1 MVRTG
6 NIQEDQMAYRYSARV
21 AGIAVVAAVIPLAL
35 AACSSSSSSSTP
47 AAASSAAGGASS
59 SSPAAAAGKNYNLEL
74 VVGTKSDDFYVT
86 MECGAQAE
94 AKALGVNLTVT
105 GPADFSASEQA
116 PILNAVA
123 ASKPDALIVAP
134 TDVKALNPELSRIAS
149 EGVKVVFVDTT
160 TSDPSIA
167 VSHITSD
174 NTGGGK
180 LAADS
185 LASQIGGK
193 GTVAVINVNPG
204 ISTTDARIAGFNAE
218 MKAKYPNI
226 TVLPVQYDNDSSST
240 AASQVEADIAAHPNL
255 SGVFA
260 TNVLSAQ
267 GAATGVQHAGA
278 SGKVK
283 VATFD
288 AEPQQITALKSNTI
302 QLAVAQSPYLEGQ
315 DGVEQAVNALSGK
328 TVTDN
333 IGTPLVAITQ
343 QNVNSASVQ
352 KNIYVSSC

>member
-1 MVRTG
+1 
-6 NIQEDQMAYRYSARV
+6 MAHRKSVRV
-21 AGIAVVAAVIPLAL
+21 AGIAVAAVIPIAL
-35 AACSSSSSSSTP
+35 AACSSSSSSSSTSP
-47 AAASSAAGGASS
+47 AASTGASS
-59 SSPAAAAGKNYNLEL
+59 TSSSAAAAGKNYNVEL

-86 MECGAQAE
+86 MECGAMAE
-94 AKALGVNLTVT
+94 AKSLGVNLTVT
-105 GPADFSASEQA
+105 GPADFSAPEQA

-134 TDVKALNPELSRIAS
+134 TDTKALNPELSRIAN

-160 TSDPSIA
+160 TTDPSVA

-185 LASQIGGK
+185 LAAQIGGK

-204 ISTTDARIAGFNAE
+204 ISTTDARIAGFTAE
-218 MKAKYPNI
+218 MKAKYPGI
-226 TVLPVQYDNDSSST
+226 TVLATQYDNDSSAT
-240 AASQVEADIAAHPNL
+240 AASQVEADITAHPNL

-267 GAATGVQHAGA
+267 GAATGIQHAGA
-278 SGKVK
+278 SGRVK

-302 QLAVAQSPYLEGQ
+302 QLAIAQSPYLEGQ

-328 TVTDN
+328 PVTAN

-343 QNVNSASVQ
+343 QNVNSPSVQ

>member
-1 MVRTG
+1 
-6 NIQEDQMAYRYSARV
+6 MAHRKSVRV
-21 AGIAVVAAVIPLAL
+21 AGIAVAAVIPMAL
-35 AACSSSSSSSTP
+35 AACSSGSSSSSTTSGSSAP
-47 AAASSAAGGASS
+47 GTAASSAA
-59 SSPAAAAGKNYNLEL
+59 AAGKSYNVEL

-86 MECGAQAE
+86 MECGAMAE

-105 GPADFSASEQA
+105 GPADFSAPEQA

-134 TDVKALNPELSRIAS
+134 TDTKALNPELTRIEN

-160 TSDPSIA
+160 TTDPSVA

-185 LASQIGGK
+185 LATQIGAK

-204 ISTTDARIAGFNAE
+204 ISTTDARIAGFAAE

-226 TVLPVQYDNDSSST
+226 TVLGTQYDNDSSAT
-240 AASQVEADIAAHPNL
+240 AASQVEADITAHPNL

-267 GAATGVQHAGA
+267 GAATGIQHAGA
-278 SGKVK
+278 AGKVK

-302 QLAVAQSPYLEGQ
+302 QLAIAQSPYLEGQ

-328 TVTDN
+328 PVSAN

-352 KNIYVSSC
+352 KNIYVASC

>member
-1 MVRTG
+1 
-6 NIQEDQMAYRYSARV
+6 MAHRKSVRV
-21 AGIAVVAAVIPLAL
+21 AGIAVTAVIPIAL
-35 AACSSSSSSSTP
+35 AACSSSSSSSSSP
-47 AAASSAAGGASS
+47 AASTGASS
-59 SSPAAAAGKNYNLEL
+59 TSSSAAAAGKNYNLEL

-86 MECGAQAE
+86 MECGAMAE
-94 AKALGVNLTVT
+94 AKTLGVNLTVT
-105 GPADFSASEQA
+105 GPADFSAPEQA

-123 ASKPDALIVAP
+123 ASKPDGLIVAP
-134 TDVKALNPELSRIAS
+134 TDTKALNPELTRIAN

-160 TSDPSIA
+160 TTDPSVA

-185 LASQIGGK
+185 LAAQIGGK

-226 TVLPVQYDNDSSST
+226 TVLATQYDNDSSAT
-240 AASQVEADIAAHPNL
+240 AASQVEADITAHPNL

-267 GAATGVQHAGA
+267 GAATGIQHAGA
-278 SGKVK
+278 SGRVK

-302 QLAVAQSPYLEGQ
+302 QLAIAQSPYLEGQ

-328 TVTDN
+328 TVTAN

-352 KNIYVSSC
+352 KNIYVASC

>member
-1 MVRTG
+1 MS
-6 NIQEDQMAYRYSARV
+6 YRKSARV
-21 AGIAVVAAVIPLAL
+21 VGITVAAVIPIAL
-35 AACSSSSSSSTP
+35 AACSSSSSSSSS
-47 AAASSAAGGASS
+47 SSAATGATTGASS
-59 SSPAAAAGKNYNLEL
+59 TSSASTSASAAGKNYNLSL
-74 VVGTKSDDFYVT
+74 IVGTKSDDFYIT
-86 MECGAQAE
+86 MECGAEAE
-94 AKALGVNLTVT
+94 AKALGVTLTVN

-134 TDVKALNPELSRIAS
+134 TDTKALNPELTRIS
-149 EGVKVVFVDTT
+149 GEGVKIVFVDTT
-160 TSDPSIA
+160 TTDPSIA

-185 LASQIGGK
+185 LATQIGGK
-193 GTVAVINVNPG
+193 GTVAIIDVNPG
-204 ISTTDARIAGFNAE
+204 ISTTDARIAGFTAE

-226 TVLPVQYDNDSSST
+226 TVLGTQYDNDSTAT

-315 DGVEQAVNALSGK
+315 DGVMQAVNALSGK
-328 TVTDN
+328 TVSAN
-333 IGTPLVAITQ
+333 IGTPLVAITP
-343 QNVNSASVQ
+343 QNVNSPSVQ

>member
-1 MVRTG
+1 
-6 NIQEDQMAYRYSARV
+6 MAYRQSVRV
-21 AGIAVVAAVIPLAL
+21 AGIAVAAVIPIVL
-35 AACSSSSSSSTP
+35 AACSSSSSSSSS
-47 AAASSAAGGASS
+47 SSAASGGSS
-59 SSPAAAAGKNYNLEL
+59 SSPAAGSSSSAAAGKNYNLEL

-86 MECGAQAE
+86 MECGAMAE
-94 AKALGVNLTVT
+94 ANALGVHLTVT
-105 GPADFSASEQA
+105 GPADFSPSEQA

-134 TDVKALNPELSRIAS
+134 TDSKALNPELSRIAS

-160 TSDPSIA
+160 TSDPSVA
-167 VSHITSD
+167 VSQITSD

-193 GTVAVINVNPG
+193 GTVALINVNPG
-204 ISTTDARIAGFNAE
+204 ISTTDARIAGFDAE

-226 TVLPVQYDNDSSST
+226 TVLGVQYDNDSAAT
-240 AASQVEADIAAHPNL
+240 AASQVEADISAHPNL

-260 TNVLSAQ
+260 TNVISAQ

-315 DGVEQAVNALSGK
+315 DGVQQAVDALSGK
-328 TVTDN
+328 PVTAN

-343 QNVNSASVQ
+343 ANVNSASVQ

>member
-1 MVRTG
+1 
-6 NIQEDQMAYRYSARV
+6 MAHRKSVRV
-21 AGIAVVAAVIPLAL
+21 AGIAVAAVIPMAL
-35 AACSSSSSSSTP
+35 AACSSSSSSSSTTSSSSAP
-47 AAASSAAGGASS
+47 GTAASSAA
-59 SSPAAAAGKNYNLEL
+59 AAGKSYNVEL

-86 MECGAQAE
+86 MECGAMAE
-94 AKALGVNLTVT
+94 AKTLGVNLTVT
-105 GPADFSASEQA
+105 GPADFSAPEQA

-134 TDVKALNPELSRIAS
+134 TDTKALNPELTRIAN

-160 TSDPSIA
+160 TTAPSVA

-185 LASQIGGK
+185 LAAQIGGK

-204 ISTTDARIAGFNAE
+204 ISTTDARIAGFTAE

-226 TVLPVQYDNDSSST
+226 TVLGTQYDNDSSAT
-240 AASQVEADIAAHPNL
+240 AASQVEADITAHPNL

-267 GAATGVQHAGA
+267 GAATGIQHAGA
-278 SGKVK
+278 AGKVK

-302 QLAVAQSPYLEGQ
+302 QLAIAQSPYLEGQ

-328 TVTDN
+328 PVSAN

-352 KNIYVSSC
+352 KNIYVASC

>member
-1 MVRTG
+1 
-6 NIQEDQMAYRYSARV
+6 MAHRHSAPAVGV
-21 AGIAVVAAVIPLAL
+21 AAAAVVISVAL
-35 AACSSSSSSSTP
+35 SACSSSSSSSSSSSP
-47 AAASSAAGGASS
+47 AASGGASS
-59 SSPAAAAGKNYNLEL
+59 SSGSAAAAGKNYNLEL
-74 VVGTKSDDFYVT
+74 ILGTKSDDFYVT
-86 MECGAQAE
+86 MSCGAMAE
-94 AKALGVNLTVT
+94 AKTLGVNLTVN

-123 ASKPDALIVAP
+123 ATKPDALIVAP
-134 TDVKALNPELSRIAS
+134 TDTSALNPELSRIAG
-149 EGVKVVFVDTT
+149 EGVKLVFVDTT
-160 TSDPSIA
+160 TSNPSIA

-185 LASQIGGK
+185 LAGQIGGK

-226 TVLPVQYDNDSSST
+226 TVLATQYDNDSSAT
-240 AASQVEADIAAHPNL
+240 AASQVTADIAAHPNL

-267 GAATGVQHAGA
+267 GAATGIQHAGKA
-278 SGKVK
+278 GKVK

-288 AEPQQITALKSNTI
+288 AEPQQIAALKSNTI
-302 QLAVAQSPYLEGQ
+302 QLAIAQSPYLEGQ

-328 TVTDN
+328 PVTAN

-343 QNVNSASVQ
+343 KNASSAAVQ
-352 KNIYVSSC
+352 KNIYVASC

>member
-1 MVRTG
+1 
-6 NIQEDQMAYRYSARV
+6 MAHRKSVRV
-21 AGIAVVAAVIPLAL
+21 AGIAVAAVIPISL
-35 AACSSSSSSSTP
+35 AACSSSSSSSSSP
-47 AAASSAAGGASS
+47 AASTGASS
-59 SSPAAAAGKNYNLEL
+59 TSSSAAAAGKNYNVEL

-86 MECGAQAE
+86 MECGAMAE
-94 AKALGVNLTVT
+94 AKTLGVNLTVT
-105 GPADFSASEQA
+105 GPADFSAPEQA

-134 TDVKALNPELSRIAS
+134 TDIKALNPELTRIAN
-149 EGVKVVFVDTT
+149 EGVKEVFVDTT
-160 TSDPSIA
+160 TTDPSVA

-185 LASQIGGK
+185 LAAQVGDK

-226 TVLPVQYDNDSSST
+226 TVLAVQYDNDSSAT
-240 AASQVEADIAAHPNL
+240 AASQVEADITAHPNL

-267 GAATGVQHAGA
+267 GAATGIQHAGA

-302 QLAVAQSPYLEGQ
+302 QLAIAQSPYLEGQ
-315 DGVEQAVNALSGK
+315 DGVEQAVNSLSGK
-328 TVTDN
+328 PVSAN

-352 KNIYVSSC
+352 KNIYVASC

>member
-1 MVRTG
+1 
-6 NIQEDQMAYRYSARV
+6 MAHRKSVRV
-21 AGIAVVAAVIPLAL
+21 AGIAVAAVIPMAL
-35 AACSSSSSSSTP
+35 AACSSGSSSSSSSSATSSSAP
-47 AAASSAAGGASS
+47 STAASSAA
-59 SSPAAAAGKNYNLEL
+59 AAGKSYNVEL

-86 MECGAQAE
+86 MECGAMAE
-94 AKALGVNLTVT
+94 AKTLGVNLTVT
-105 GPADFSASEQA
+105 GPADFSAPEQA

-134 TDVKALNPELSRIAS
+134 TDTKALNPELTRIEN

-160 TSDPSIA
+160 TTDPSVA

-185 LASQIGGK
+185 LAAQIGGK

-204 ISTTDARIAGFNAE
+204 ISTTDARIAGFTAE

-226 TVLPVQYDNDSSST
+226 TVLGTQYDNDSSAT
-240 AASQVEADIAAHPNL
+240 AASQVEADITAHPNL

-267 GAATGVQHAGA
+267 GAATGIQHAGA
-278 SGKVK
+278 AGKVK

-302 QLAVAQSPYLEGQ
+302 QLAIAQSPYLEGQ
-315 DGVEQAVNALSGK
+315 DGVKQAVNALSGK
-328 TVTDN
+328 PVSAN

-352 KNIYVSSC
+352 KNIYVASC

>member
-1 MVRTG
+1 
-6 NIQEDQMAYRYSARV
+6 MAHRKSVRV
-21 AGIAVVAAVIPLAL
+21 AGIAVAAVIPMAL
-35 AACSSSSSSSTP
+35 AACSSGSSSSSSSSTTGS
-47 AAASSAAGGASS
+47 SSAPSS
-59 SSPAAAAGKNYNLEL
+59 AAAAGKSYNVEL

-86 MECGAQAE
+86 MECGAMAE

-105 GPADFSASEQA
+105 GPADFSAPEQA

-134 TDVKALNPELSRIAS
+134 TDTKALNPELTRIAN

-160 TSDPSIA
+160 TTAPSVA

-185 LASQIGGK
+185 LAAQIGGK

-204 ISTTDARIAGFNAE
+204 ISTTDARIAGFTAE

-226 TVLPVQYDNDSSST
+226 TVLGTQYDNDSSAT
-240 AASQVEADIAAHPNL
+240 AASQVEADITAHPNL

-267 GAATGVQHAGA
+267 GAATGIQHAGA
-278 SGKVK
+278 AGKVK

-302 QLAVAQSPYLEGQ
+302 QLAIAQSPYLEGQ
-315 DGVEQAVNALSGK
+315 DGVQQAVNALSGK
-328 TVTDN
+328 PVSAN

-352 KNIYVSSC
+352 KNIYVASC

>member
-1 MVRTG
+1 
-6 NIQEDQMAYRYSARV
+6 MAYRKSVRM
-21 AGIAVVAAVIPLAL
+21 AGVTVAAVIPIAL
-35 AACSSSSSSSTP
+35 AACSSSSSSS
-47 AAASSAAGGASS
+47 SAATGSSSTSGSS
-59 SSPAAAAGKNYNLEL
+59 SSPAAAGKNYNLEL

-105 GPADFSASEQA
+105 GPADFSATEQA

-134 TDVKALNPELSRIAS
+134 TDTKALNPELSRISA
-149 EGVKVVFVDTT
+149 EGAKIVFVDTT
-160 TSDPSIA
+160 TTDPSIA

-185 LASQIGGK
+185 LAAQIGGK
-193 GTVAVINVNPG
+193 GTVAVIDVNPG
-204 ISTTDARIAGFNAE
+204 ISTTDARIAGFTAE
-218 MKAKYPNI
+218 MKAKYPGI
-226 TVLPVQYDNDSSST
+226 TVLGTQYNNDSTTT
-240 AASQVEADIAAHPNL
+240 ATSQVEADIAAHPNL

-267 GAATGVQHAGA
+267 GAAAGVQHAGS

-302 QLAVAQSPYLEGQ
+302 QLAIAQSPYLEGQ

-328 TVTDN
+328 PVSAN

-352 KNIYVSSC
+352 KNIYVASC